1 MTAKEFVEKD
11 LERIFGVDLAIHNEY
26 YTGDQWIEL
35 MEEYHQAKLKLLGIA
50 NVVKSLLIQDLP
62 NCTRVE
68 VIDQKGR
75 SYVNWKPT
83 NKVRLS
89 MQDDGK
95 TAKIFID

>member
-1 MTAKEFVEKD
+1 MNLQEQFKKETNQDAYYLDQTIWNDYYIEW
-11 LERIFGVDLAIHNEY
+11 LESRAEAIN
-26 YTGDQWIEL
+26 YTRCCAEL
-35 MEEYHQAKLKLLGIA
+35 PIKE
-50 NVVKSLLIQDLP
+50 LP
-62 NCTRVE
+62 NCNRVE

>member
-1 MTAKEFVEKD
+1 MIESKEEFNEV
-11 LERIFGVDLAIHNEY
+11 LERLRTLKKENRLGKH
-26 YTGDQWIEL
+26 
-35 MEEYHQAKLKLLGIA
+35 MESQLQAFEEVEGLINLSICG
-50 NVVKSLLIQDLP
+50 VVKSLPIQDLP

-83 NKVRLS
+83 NKVRFS
-89 MQDDGK
+89 MQDDGR

>member
-1 MTAKEFVEKD
+1 MIESKDEFNDLLNRLKAKKEENKLGKSLQTKLQAFLEVEK
-11 LERIFGVDLAIHNEY
+11 LINLSICAVGSSLPIK
-26 YTGDQWIEL
+26 EL
-35 MEEYHQAKLKLLGIA
+35 IGC
-50 NVVKSLLIQDLP
+50 N
-62 NCTRVE
+62 RVE

-75 SYVNWKPT
+75 SYVNWQPN